1 MNAPL
6 PDPGQC
12 AWREAAE
19 DLRTLA
25 WLHAAERN
33 VATWRALHRAGFPLG
48 LTLAAPGGGG
58 VPGLAQALAQLPGP
72 VDAVAQRA
80 DDALAA
86 DYADIYL
93 THALKASPYES
104 VWRDEDHLMMQGPT
118 FAVRAVYRRHGMA
131 VPGWRAM
138 PDDHLAHEL
147 DFIAHLLDQGD
158 AAEAR
163 QFLDL
168 HLLTWLPAF
177 AGRVA
182 QRARTTVYAG
192 LATLTLEA
200 CTCLRERLGPPARA
214 EEAVEADR
222 DESGLAQGGR

>member
-1 MNAPL
+1 MAATGAALSPL
-6 PDPGQC
+6 AQ
-12 AWREAAE
+12 REAAE

-33 VATWRALHRAGFPLG
+33 VVTWRALHRAGFPLG
-48 LTLAAPGGGG
+48 LTLA
-58 VPGLAQALAQLPGP
+58 VPDGEAVQGLDQALGQLPDP
-72 VDAVAQRA
+72 EDAVTLRA
-80 DDALAA
+80 DDELAA

-131 VPGWRAM
+131 VPGRRGM

-147 DFIAHLLDQGD
+147 AFIAHLLDQGD
-158 AAEAR
+158 AAAAR
-163 QFLDL
+163 QFLDE

-200 CTCLRERLGPPARA
+200 CNCLRDRLGPPLLA
-214 EEAVEADR
+214 EAGMSQVVR
-222 DESGLAQGGR
+222 